1 MIWRFA
7 KKLLPCIRKLS
18 SNVQSAF
25 TDTSMLVGRS
35 ESRGDGLDRLSGA
48 DDRTSGRC
56 SRQESSQEEGVVKI
70 FDVEF
75 VKRFAYRKIL
85 LFIKL

>member
-56 SRQESSQEEGVVKI
+56 SRQESSLEGVVKI

-75 VKRFAYRKIL
+75 VKRFAYRKVL